1 MTRAKMAN
9 LLYEHSEQVRA
20 PHTNGPRDVP
30 IFGRGSEFTTK
41 AAAPHRDSK
50 EFPPGLNLKLWIL
63 PTCATAFFFFYLKSS
78 LIAARR
84 YEKPTK
90 ASESSKNFD
99 GVAHKGNP
107 RHRFL
112 HPVNFFPQ

>member
-1 MTRAKMAN
+1 
-9 LLYEHSEQVRA
+9 
-20 PHTNGPRDVP
+20 
-30 IFGRGSEFTTK
+30 
-41 AAAPHRDSK
+41 
-50 EFPPGLNLKLWIL
+50 
-63 PTCATAFFFFYLKSS
+63 

-99 GVAHKGNP
+99 GVAHKGDP